1 MTPAADPS
9 LAPTRMHRF
18 QGFIVDHP
26 WVCIVFT
33 LCYVAFAAYG
43 LTGASMNNDSRLFFE
58 PNDPDFMYLKAV
70 EAQFT
75 EDDNVVMV
83 IDPDNKD
90 IFTPR
95 NLALLREL
103 TELAWGAPKSMRVD
117 SLANFQNT
125 EVAGDELNVSSL
137 VDQDTELTADY
148 IAKIKHVALNDPNVV
163 YNLVSDTGH
172 AAAVNISILLDRS
185 DTSEVKRIMGYL
197 EDLRDR
203 MEAKYPGVTILL
215 SGTVAFKQAQD
226 MATQRELTT
235 TSLYGLCAILIC
247 LYLMLRSVASVVLTV
262 VVIVFSNLTAMGLT
276 SWMGVQFSPTL
287 GLAPAMILTL
297 AVADSI
303 HILMAHQQGIRRGL
317 SKRDAMV
324 ESLRVNMQPVF
335 LTSATTA
342 VGFLFLN
349 SSESP
354 PFREMGNMVSL
365 GVLMAWTLSII
376 FLPAMVMV
384 LPQPDYKAHRKGHG
398 FMDHLADWVIEKRT
412 PVFVVTSVIFTVL
425 AICSSKNE
433 FNDVWFKYY
442 DRSFEARRATD
453 FMVENLSGFHRLQFA
468 IPSGAP
474 QGIMEPAYMQGVDNF
489 VAWARQQHHVLF
501 VSSFSDTIKRLNRD
515 MNGGAPEFYG
525 IPDQRELVSQYM
537 LMYELSLPIGLGLEN
552 QVDFD
557 RSATRVNIMLGHV
570 SSQEIAAFERLA
582 RQWLEDNLPAQM
594 HSRGAGFDL
603 LLGNLS
609 ISNMKGM
616 ISGTTLA
623 LVVVSLLLILALRS
637 VKYGLLSMLPNLFPA
652 AIAFGVWGLWVGSI
666 GLAVSV
672 VSCMTLGIVVDN
684 TVHFLSK
691 YIRAKKES
699 QLSSIEAT
707 RYAFTTVG
715 AALIATTLVLAANF
729 GVMASSHFYP
739 NASMGMMTAITV
751 IIALL
756 VNFFF
761 FVPILLFVDRERAQ
775 EGNAANP

>member
-1 MTPAADPS
+1 MN
-9 LAPTRMHRF
+9 RF
-18 QGFIVDHP
+18 QAFIVDHP
-26 WVCIVFT
+26 WRCIFFT
-33 LCYVAFAAYG
+33 VCYVSFAAFG
-43 LTGASMNNDSRLFFE
+43 LTDASMNNDSRLFFE
-58 PNDPDFMYLKAV
+58 PDDPDFMHLKSV

-83 IDPDNKD
+83 IDPANKD
-90 IFTPR
+90 MFTVS
-95 NLALLREL
+95 NLTLLREL
-103 TELAWGAPKSMRVD
+103 TEAAWEAPKSMRVD

-125 EVAGDELNVSSL
+125 EVNGDELNVSSL
-137 VDQDTELTADY
+137 VDEDTELTPEY
-148 IAKIKHVALNDPNVV
+148 IAKIKHIALNDPNLV

-185 DTSEVKRIMGYL
+185 DTQEVKRIMMHL
-197 EDLRDR
+197 EALRDR
-203 MEAKYPGVTILL
+203 MAAKYPDVSIMI

-226 MATQRELTT
+226 MATQRELST
-235 TSLYGLCAILIC
+235 TSIYGLCAILIC
-247 LYLMLRSVASVVLTV
+247 LYIMLRSVASVLLTV
-262 VVIVFSNLTAMGLT
+262 MVIILSNLTAMGIT
-276 SWMGVQFSPTL
+276 SWLGVQFSPTL

-303 HILMAHQQGIRRGL
+303 HILMGHQQGVRRGL
-317 SKRDAMV
+317 SKRDAMY

-365 GVLMAWTLSII
+365 GVLMAWTLSVI

-384 LPQPDYKAHRKGHG
+384 LPQAKYKDKAKNHA
-398 FMDHLADWVIEKRT
+398 MMEVLADWVITKRK
-412 PVFVVTSVIFTVL
+412 PIFVFTSIVFTML
-425 AICSSKNE
+425 ALCSSKNE

-468 IPSGAP
+468 IPSGSS
-474 QGIMEPAYMQGVDNF
+474 QGIMEPEYMQGVDSF
-489 VAWARQQHHVLF
+489 VTWARKQHNVLF

-515 MNGGAPEFYG
+515 MNGGDKTAYD
-525 IPDQRELVSQYM
+525 IPGQRELVSQYM

-557 RSATRVNIMLGHV
+557 RSTTRVNIMLGHV
-570 SSQEIAAFERLA
+570 SSQEIAAFEIEA
-582 RQWLEDNLPAQM
+582 TQWLAANLPKPM
-594 HSRGAGFDL
+594 HGRGAGFDL

-616 ISGTTLA
+616 IMGTTLA
-623 LVVVSLLLILALRS
+623 LVVVSLLLIVALRS

-699 QLSSIEAT
+699 QLSTEDAT
-707 RYAFTTVG
+707 RYAFKTVG
-715 AALIATTLVLAANF
+715 SALVATTLVLAANF

-739 NASMGMMTAITV
+739 NASMGLLTAITV

-761 FVPILLFVDRERAQ
+761 FVPILLFVDNDDDSGSSDAVIADIVR
-775 EGNAANP
+775 G